1 MSMEKK
7 LIFTHELKIQ
17 IIKIIKVTISKYKC
31 QYRIYF
37 KYYFFK

>member
-17 IIKIIKVTISKYKC
+17 IIKIIKVTISKYK
-31 QYRIYF
+31 
-37 KYYFFK
+37 